1 MLFMVMGA
9 CPDVFAQPKLDFTI
23 KKPPQFQ
30 ERQLGSEKSASKNF
44 HIVRRFWQNTYT
56 HYNYY
61 FNANNL
67 VKEIINQAK
76 LSAPDDFT
84 ELLNYYPWSLENTSK
99 SSEIDSILI
108 TCTAGILLHDLRN
121 DWIDN
126 MYLLMGKAYYLR
138 KDFDSANMAF
148 QYLNFSYAPKEKDG
162 TDKKIGSNSNQG
174 SNAFTIMS
182 KERKAYI
189 MSKPPSRNDGFVWA
203 IRNMTDKGNY
213 LDASSLISIL
223 RNDPNFPDRLEP
235 QLSEASGYLFY
246 KLSMWDSAATYLE
259 RAMPLAEDPSDK
271 SRRWFLAGQL
281 YQLAGDNQ
289 KASEA
294 FAKCSNSATDLVMDV
309 YARLSSIRLR
319 KNEDPKFLQEN
330 IDDLVNMAKK
340 DKYTEYRDII
350 YYAAA
355 MIELERNGYN
365 EAADLFLKSV
375 ESNTNNAKQK
385 SLSLL
390 KLGDTR
396 YIQKYYGKAAGPY
409 DSLDA
414 GLLKEAEAAR
424 VTVRKPGCLQVFA
437 AENVI
442 SVQDSLLKLADMPEE
457 ERAALVKKLSNQ
469 LRKKMGLAEELTNTG
484 IESNTALTKENEATN
499 LFAATGSTWYFYEP
513 NIRASGFNSF
523 KERWGGRPNADNW
536 RRSSALSMMA
546 AKQPDKNVQG
556 GDPDSFG
563 MTAAEIEEVYDSTD
577 ISYDNLY
584 SRIPLSVEK
593 RAKAENLLI
602 AALFSKALAL
612 HEKIE
617 DYPEAIKVYE
627 EILKRRDTGTVV
639 QKTLFNLVHCY
650 TKTGD
655 SRNAQIARDRLAKDF
670 SDDSTA
676 LAATEASDN
685 QVVIDA
691 TYEKIYGLFLEG
703 NFKEALSQKKLA
715 DSLLGPSY
723 WKPQLLY
730 IQSIYHIKEREDSLA
745 IAGLSD
751 ITSHFSQHPLADKAT
766 VMIDVLKRRKDI
778 EAYLTKL
785 EVTRA
790 KEDEYDPVVTRPS
803 APVIAVVQQPKQEVD
818 SSKLKEAKEAA
829 DLLAK
834 EQAEEKKLFEQQ
846 QKAQKEAEE
855 KAEAQRKADEAE
867 AAKKAEEDRIAAEIA
882 LAEKQKADKLAA
894 DKALADQL
902 AAEKAKA
909 DKELADKLAAEKA
922 QAEKE
927 LAEKQKAEREALEK
941 ENAKKAEAEK
951 ALAEKQKAEREAL
964 EKETTNRAEAEKA
977 LAEKQK
983 AEREALEKENAGKAQ
998 AEKELKEKQA
1008 REKEAME
1015 KELAE
1020 KQMAEKA
1027 KADKELADKLAAEK
1041 LVADK
1046 QLAEK
1051 QAAEKIAAD
1060 NLAKA
1065 KMEADRI
1072 AAEKERAKREAE
1084 SKARAGAVDGVMVG
1098 TPTTPSPFTIK
1109 ANEKQIVAIVLEKI
1123 DPAYVNEVSYAFAN
1137 SGRGN
1142 SDKAEIS
1149 VVKKKI
1155 KDGLWLVEIQSPAF
1169 ENMQSSYEYIKYIAP
1184 ITRNEL
1190 ITWLDASKY
1199 YFITISDQNLKEIEK
1214 NANIQLYR
1222 KVLQEAVPGKF

>member
-1 MLFMVMGA
+1 MPLVLFMVIGA
-9 CPDVFAQPKLDFTI
+9 WVHAIAQPKLDFTI

-30 ERQLGSEKSASKNF
+30 ERQLGSEKSASKKF
-44 HIVRRFWQNTYT
+44 HVVRRFWQNTYT

-67 VKEIINQAK
+67 VRDIINQAK

-99 SSEIDSILI
+99 SADIDSIL
-108 TCTAGILLHDLRN
+108 TTVTAGILLHDLRN

-148 QYLNFSYAPKEKDG
+148 QYLNFSFAPKEKDG

-189 MSKPPSRNDGFVWA
+189 MSRPPSRNDGFVWA

-246 KLSMWDSAATYLE
+246 KLSMWDSAAAYLE

-271 SRRWFLAGQL
+271 ARRWFLAGQL

-289 KASEA
+289 NASEA

-309 YARLSSIRLR
+309 YARLSSIKLR
-319 KNEDPKFLQEN
+319 KNDDPKYLQEN

-340 DKYTEYRDII
+340 DKYTDYRDII

-355 MIELERNGYN
+355 LIELERNGY
-365 EAADLFLKSV
+365 EQATALLLKSV
-375 ESNTNNAKQK
+375 ESNTINAKQK
-385 SLSLL
+385 TLSLL
-390 KLGDTR
+390 TLGDTR
-396 YIQKYYGKAAGPY
+396 YAQKLYGLAAGPY
-409 DSLDA
+409 DTLNA
-414 GLLKEAEAAR
+414 GLLKEAEAER
-424 VTVRKPGCLQVFA
+424 VKTRKPGCLQVFA
-437 AENVI
+437 ADNII
-442 SVQDSLLKLADMPEE
+442 SVQDSLIRLADIPEE
-457 ERAALVKKLSNQ
+457 ERSALVKQLSKD
-469 LRKKMGLAEELTNTG
+469 LRKKMGLAEEVSNTG
-484 IESNTALTKENEATN
+484 IESGSGLTKENETTN
-499 LFAATGSTWYFYEP
+499 LFASAGSTWYFYEP
-513 NIRASGFNSF
+513 NIRASGFNKF
-523 KERWGGRPNADNW
+523 KERWGARPNVDNW
-536 RRSSALSMMA
+536 RRSSALSLMA
-546 AKQPDKNVQG
+546 TRQNEPNAKG
-556 GDPDSFG
+556 GDPDGFG
-563 MTAAEIEEVYDSTD
+563 LTVAEIEEVFDSTD

-584 SRIPLSVEK
+584 SRIPLSAEK
-593 RAKAENLLI
+593 RAKAENLAI

-627 EILKRRDTGTVV
+627 EILRRRDTGAVV

-655 SRNAQIARDRLAKDF
+655 SRNAQIARDRLAKQFPGGDIA
-670 SDDSTA
+670 SA
-676 LAATEASDN
+676 NATEDFENEA
-685 QVVIDA
+685 VIDA
-691 TYEKIYGLFLEG
+691 TYEKIYSLFLEG
-703 NFKEALSQKKLA
+703 NFKEALKEKNEA
-715 DSLLGPSY
+715 DSLVGTSY

-730 IQSIYHIKEREDSLA
+730 IQSVYHIKQREDSLA
-745 IAGLSD
+745 IASLNN
-751 ITSHFSQHPLADKAT
+751 IKTLFSAHPLAGKAT
-766 VMIDVLKRRKDI
+766 VMIDVLKRRKEI

-790 KEDEYDPVVTRPS
+790 KEDEYDEVVTRPT
-803 APVIAVVQQPKQEVD
+803 AQVIAVVKETKPVVD
-818 SSKLKEAKEAA
+818 SSKQKEAKEAA

-834 EQAEEKKLFEQQ
+834 EQAEEKQRIEKEE
-846 QKAQKEAEE
+846 KAQKEADE
-855 KAEAQRKADEAE
+855 KAEAQRKADEVA
-867 AAKKAEEDRIAAEIA
+867 AAKKAEEERIAAELA
-882 LAEKQKADKLAA
+882 LAEKQKAEKLAA

-909 DKELADKLAAEKA
+909 DKELADKLAADKA
-922 QAEKE
+922 LAEKE
-927 LAEKQKAEREALEK
+927 LADKQKAEREALD
-941 ENAKKAEAEK
+941 
-951 ALAEKQKAEREAL
+951 
-964 EKETTNRAEAEKA
+964 KETANRAEAEKA
-977 LAEKQK
+977 LAEKQ
-983 AEREALEKENAGKAQ
+983 A
-998 AEKELKEKQA
+998 KEKA
-1008 REKEAME
+1008 ALD
-1015 KELAE
+1015 KELAD
-1020 KQMAEKA
+1020 KQKAEKA

-1041 LVADK
+1041 LMADNL
-1046 QLAEK
+1046 LAEK
-1051 QAAEKIAAD
+1051 QAAEKERADSIAA
-1060 NLAKA
+1060 A
-1065 KMEADRI
+1065 KMVTDRI
-1072 AAEKERAKREAE
+1072 AAEKEREAREAE
-1084 SKARAGAVDGVMVG
+1084 AKARAGAVDGVFVG
-1098 TPTTPSPFTIK
+1098 TPATPSPFTIK
-1109 ANEKQIVAIVLEKI
+1109 ANEKQTVAIVLEKI
-1123 DPAYVNEVSYAFAN
+1123 DPAYVNEVSYAFTN

-1155 KDGLWLVEIQSPAF
+1155 RDGLWLVELHSTAF
-1169 ENMQSSYEYIKYIAP
+1169 ENMQSSYEYIKYITP

-1190 ITWLDASKY
+1190 VTWLDASKY
-1199 YFITISDQNLKEIEK
+1199 YFITISDENLKEIEK